1 MFGGRALALDNRL
14 FELMEG
20 KNIIN
25 VSAKRF
31 FFRGVCR
38 VLGGL
43 SGGYISTIDLS
54 KHRLI
59 IPMESSLHIVM
70 FAAAFIRL
78 MVWFYLVF
86 FLKKAF

>member
-1 MFGGRALALDNRL
+1 MALDNRL

-31 FFRGVCR
+31 FFRGFCLF
-38 VLGGL
+38 LGGL

-54 KHRLI
+54 KHSLI
-59 IPMESSLHIVM
+59 IPKNPHFILSCLK
-70 FAAAFIRL
+70 AAFIRYNG
-78 MVWFYLVF
+78 MVLFSI
-86 FLKKAF
+86 FLKAF